1 MMSMIYKV
9 EKPVLFIPEFLA
21 KSGASYNT
29 TLFNWLSNLFGEAEQ
44 SIKAYYTN
52 CTYPIPSE
60 KYRMDNRR
68 VPWFLLN
75 DQEANA
81 NSFTGLAGV
90 TYGKEGKD
98 LEPKVL
104 PSEFYEAM
112 VGSQFFLGKVKR
124 DPRDIGIT
132 ISDLENLKHID
143 IYIKNMCK
151 IGNSL
156 LSFEQADTYSN
167 NLSFNNKAIKLMDLL
182 LDLQSESVVY
192 PEDNRTVFADIVM
205 SKRDKPYE
213 FVPKSNILL
222 IIPRTGFTNL
232 LRANPEQFSSL
243 LQADIVREYQ
253 KAFGSEELYGSS
265 LFYSYGFISSK

>member
-1 MMSMIYKV
+1 MSMIYKV

-29 TLFNWLSNLFGEAEQ
+29 TLFNWLSNLFGVAEQ
-44 SIKAYYTN
+44 TVKEYYTN
-52 CTYPIPSE
+52 CTYPITSE
-60 KYRMDNRR
+60 KYRMDTRR
-68 VPWFLLN
+68 VPWYLL
-75 DQEANA
+75 DQKEADA
-81 NSFTGLAGV
+81 NSFTGLDAV

-104 PSEFYEAM
+104 PSEFYDALT
-112 VGSQFFLGKVKR
+112 GSSFFIGRVKR

-167 NLSFNNKAIKLMDLL
+167 NISFNNKAIKLMDLL
-182 LDLQSESVVY
+182 LDLQSESALY
-192 PEDNRTVFADIVM
+192 PDENRTVFADIVM

-232 LRANPEQFSSL
+232 LRANPAQFSSL